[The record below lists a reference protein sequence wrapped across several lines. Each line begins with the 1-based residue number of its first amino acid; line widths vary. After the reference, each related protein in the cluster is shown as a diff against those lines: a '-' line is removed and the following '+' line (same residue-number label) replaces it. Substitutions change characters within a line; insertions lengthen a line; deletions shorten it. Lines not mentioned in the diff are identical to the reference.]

1 MLSPQ
6 TWAAGSLHAFT
17 VHGSVQGH
25 PRTVSDLLVCWA
37 VLGCGGGV
45 QVLRETLG
53 CSLPV
58 EVAWQGPKEMDNV
71 TLAALQHRFGPLRG
85 FDVQAMP
92 YPPQMRRYEGG
103 MGKGNGWGLP
113 LSCVLPVGFGFP
125 QSAI

>member
-1 MLSPQ
+1 MLQHSITAVSPQ
-6 TWAAGSLHAFT
+6 PWAADHWHAFT
-17 VHGSVQGH
+17 CICAVLCCVTLRVLAQWIQ
-25 PRTVSDLLVCWA
+25 VSRSIGQHHSHSLACWA
-37 VLGCGGGV
+37 VLGCGAGV

-92 YPPQMRRYEGG
+92 YPPEMRR
-103 MGKGNGWGLP
+103 
-113 LSCVLPVGFGFP
+113 
-125 QSAI
+125 